1 MAFWGS
7 GWGWGVGGLGGGGGG
22 GWGGGLGAWGWD
34 NACASR
40 IEMFI
45 VFKEVNVLKAL
56 ATAVL

>member
-1 MAFWGS
+1 MAFWGVWL
-7 GWGWGVGGLGGGGGG
+7 GLGCWRAGVGV
-22 GWGGGLGAWGWD
+22 GGGLGCRLGAWVWV